1 MSSTYTISQ
10 TQAQL
15 PRLVKQDAFAISRHG
30 RLVGVYLSRDRIEA
44 LVETLEL
51 LGEPEFQ
58 RALKEFESGKMSF
71 RDVGDL
77 EKELEHGTA
86 RARRKPR

>member
-10 TQAQL
+10 AQAQL

-51 LGEPEFQ
+51 LGEPAFQ
-58 RALKEFESGKMSF
+58 GALKEFESGKMRF
-71 RDVGDL
+71 RDVEDL
-77 EKELEHGTA
+77 EKELEHGNT
-86 RARRKPR
+86 RPRRKPR